1 MKLDYL
7 RNTTKIVEEWLEKSE
22 KCRNSDYHLW
32 LCVLNDI
39 DAPILGASFME
50 ALKIL
55 EGSDYPSLE
64 TISRCRRRVQQL
76 RPELKGS
83 PKVRKNRAELE
94 DMFMAYSKAAKL

>member
-7 RNTTKIVEEWLEKSE
+7 RNTTKIVEKWLERSE

-32 LCVLNDI
+32 LCVLQDI
-39 DAPILGASFME
+39 KPSLLGVSFME
-50 ALKIL
+50 ALKTL

-83 PKVRKNRAELE
+83 KEVSRNRAELE
-94 DMFMAYSKAAKL
+94 DSFMVYSRGSI